1 MSITTEHNP
10 PPIGYLLDE
19 LGYLEEP
26 EAAAAV
32 GVTPKTLIDYRK
44 AGKGPAH
51 VELARKIFYSREA
64 IAAWLA
70 AGGTR
75 GIEN

>member
-1 MSITTEHNP
+1 MSINIEREP
-10 PPIGYLLDE
+10 PPLGYLLDE

-26 EAAAAV
+26 ETAAAV
-32 GVTPKTLIDYRK
+32 GVTPKTMIDYRK

-64 IAAWLA
+64 IAPGSPPAER
-70 AGGTR
+70 AG
-75 GIEN
+75 